1 MKLTKYI
8 KPLLGL
14 VMLVVFDQWT
24 KWLATAH
31 LMDQAPIVLW
41 DGVFEL
47 NYLENRGAAFGLFQD
62 QKIFFII
69 VTVIIVAFLC
79 WFYHRIPD
87 GRRHFWMKLAVV
99 VCLAGALGNFVDR
112 MVNSYVVDFF
122 YFKLIDFPIFNV
134 ADIYVTCSAVFFVIL
149 YIFYYKEAD
158 FDFLSKK
165 AKSTVNGKDG
175 GNSSNDG
182 NKESNE
188 NEQINGK

>member
-8 KPLLGL
+8 KPLLGVL
-14 VMLVVFDQWT
+14 VLVIFDQWT

-31 LMDQAPIVLW
+31 LMGKEPFVLW

-62 QKIFFII
+62 QKIFFVII
-69 VTVIIVAFLC
+69 TVVIVAFLC
-79 WFYHRIPD
+79 WFYHKIPD
-87 GRRHFWMKLAVV
+87 GRRHFWMKLAVT
-99 VCLAGALGNFVDR
+99 VCMAGALGNFVDR

-134 ADIYVTCSAVFFVIL
+134 ADIYVTCSAVFFLVM

-165 AKSTVNGKDG
+165 GP
-175 GNSSNDG
+175 
-182 NKESNE
+182 NKESDDE
-188 NEQINGK
+188 AAVTGGNGGKKDE